1 MVNLVRQGIRRSLAI
16 HHGAPKS
23 IWMLQLKPVGH
34 FFVRNNIIRSYLNI
48 LKFHSIYHEALRLTW
63 RSLTM
68 IWSRTGLFF
77 KWHGCLQTI
86 TQREMMQVGH
96 WDRLGHRMVW
106 SFGWTWSCC
115 GPNMLWL
122 WCWWCWW
129 LRFRVTL
136 CAPSVQNSKAVAKEE
151 ASTQW
156 VMTALHMLKRMDLED
171 VLAVDSTGILRR
183 IPTYRYCGPH
193 CSHIIASIEHASMF
207 AKFI

>member
-1 MVNLVRQGIRRSLAI
+1 MKLCV
-16 HHGAPKS
+16 
-23 IWMLQLKPVGH
+23 
-34 FFVRNNIIRSYLNI
+34 
-48 LKFHSIYHEALRLTW
+48 
-63 RSLTM
+63 
-68 IWSRTGLFF
+68 
-77 KWHGCLQTI
+77 WHGDHSPWAGPGLGFFLNGMGVSRLSRSMKWCRWVTG
-86 TQREMMQVGH
+86 T
-96 WDRLGHRMVW
+96 RLGHRMVW
-106 SFGWTWSCC
+106 SVGWTWSCC

-136 CAPSVQNSKAVAKEE
+136 CAPSVRNSKAVAKEE

-183 IPTYRYCGPH
+183 KPIYRYCGPN

-207 AKFI
+207 ANFI